1 MGCCNRGGVE
11 SDLGAIWIYP
21 KHLPHSPN
29 YRTLPSNDEHI
40 IVGQTPLKKVGAE
53 DSAQV
58 TPLQLNHHLPL
69 RGGMQVGY
77 VPKQLLPPHLF
88 HQLFEALLRWW
99 RTKPVEH
106 QLLGVLLWKMPSI
119 KAPSITKC
127 LKDVAGFDQ
136 TNSIQNP
143 VHVAVDDVLILEQ
156 IKQTIYKRRR
166 LRNGHCRQNCLVE
179 DLSVQKGNFLTDF
192 TMFRRPK
199 ENSALV

>member
-1 MGCCNRGGVE
+1 MDN
-11 SDLGAIWIYP
+11 P

-58 TPLQLNHHLPL
+58 TPLQLNLHLPL

-143 VHVAVDDVLILEQ
+143 VHVAVDDVLILVN
-156 IKQTIYKRRR
+156 IKQAIYRRRR
-166 LRNGHCRQNCLVE
+166 LRNAHCWQNCLVE
-179 DLSVQKGNFLTDF
+179 
-192 TMFRRPK
+192 
-199 ENSALV
+199 A